1 MWATIEHGKKVWD
14 MIDQITVFLENKEGR
29 LASLCR
35 AMGDA
40 GINMHALTIADTTD
54 YGVVRVIAD
63 KPQAA
68 VKALG
73 EAGYR
78 ASIAKVSAIA
88 IPNVPGALAGLL
100 ELFDA
105 NDIDIQ
111 YGYCMSMANGKV
123 VDILKVSGAEE
134 AAKAI
139 AVEAAGYKILQPAD
153 VYEVD

>member
-1 MWATIEHGKKVWD
+1 

-29 LASLCR
+29 LAALCR

-40 GINMHALTIADTTD
+40 NINMHALTIADTTD

-63 KPQAA
+63 RPAAA
-68 VKALG
+68 VRALE

-78 ASIAKVSAIA
+78 ANVTKVSAIA

-105 NDIDIQ
+105 NNIDIQ
-111 YGYCMSMANGKV
+111 YGYCMPMADGQV
-123 VDILKVSGAEE
+123 VDILKVSSAEE

-139 AVEAAGYKILQPAD
+139 AVEEAGYKILQPAD
-153 VYEVD
+153 VYQVD

>member
-1 MWATIEHGKKVWD
+1 

-29 LASLCR
+29 LAALCR

-63 KPQAA
+63 RPATA
-68 VKALG
+68 VKALA

-88 IPNVPGALAGLL
+88 IPNEPGALAGLL

-105 NDIDIQ
+105 NNIDIQ
-111 YGYCMSMANGKV
+111 YGYCMSMADGQV
-123 VDILKVSGAEE
+123 VDILKVTGAEE
-134 AAKAI
+134 AAKSMDI
-139 AVEAAGYKILQPAD
+139 EAAGYKILQPAD
-153 VYEVD
+153 VYALD

>member
-1 MWATIEHGKKVWD
+1 

-63 KPQAA
+63 RPATA
-68 VKALG
+68 VKALA

-88 IPNVPGALAGLL
+88 IPNEPGSLARLL

-105 NDIDIQ
+105 NNIDIQ
-111 YGYCMSMANGKV
+111 YGYCMSMTGGQV

-134 AAKAI
+134 ASKAI
-139 AVEAAGYKILQPAD
+139 AVEAAGFKILQPAD